1 MDVDHA
7 SARALSKM
15 DLDQSISIF
24 DDDNKAKEAKI
35 VKETER
41 KISKAMFTHSLI

>member
-7 SARALSKM
+7 SARALSEM
-15 DLDQSISIF
+15 DLDQSISIS
-24 DDDNKAKEAKI
+24 DDNDEAKEAKI

-41 KISKAMFTHSLI
+41 KIRPCLLVR

>member
-7 SARALSKM
+7 SAQALSEM
-15 DLDQSISIF
+15 DLDQSISISN
-24 DDDNKAKEAKI
+24 DDNEAKEAKI

-41 KISKAMFTHSLI
+41 KISKAMFTCSLI